1 VRRVA
6 SCWAIG
12 CSSFDATNACFSRA
26 VRASRVE
33 RGLWRDGVCFA
44 VVFLVDVVESA
55 GVVLTLVELA
65 GLAAGSAPA
74 GLGACAVAAG
84 TGGLAVEGELAA
96 GVAGDCAGATAETNN
111 NAAEAIMIE
120 NAAHKAGGVKRV
132 GEGGQCIVPL
142 YAGLDAGDQRG
153 ESLA

>member
-1 VRRVA
+1 M
-6 SCWAIG
+6 
-12 CSSFDATNACFSRA
+12 
-26 VRASRVE
+26 
-33 RGLWRDGVCFA
+33 
-44 VVFLVDVVESA
+44 ESA

>member
-1 VRRVA
+1 M
-6 SCWAIG
+6 G

-33 RGLWRDGVCFA
+33 RGLWRAGVCF
-44 VVFLVDVVESA
+44 VVLFLVDVVESA
-55 GVVLTLVELA
+55 VVESAGAVLTLVELV

-96 GVAGDCAGATAETNN
+96 GVAVDCAGATAETNN
-111 NAAEAIMIE
+111 NAAEAMMIA
-120 NAAHKAGGVKRV
+120 NAARKAGGVKRV
-132 GEGGQCIVPL
+132 GEDGQCIVPL